1 MSVRRCIWI
10 TKTGER
16 REAWVV
22 NYTDQTGARRI
33 ATFERKRDA
42 DAYDAEVRAE
52 VRKGVHT
59 APSESP
65 TVAEAGDLWITSCEI
80 NGLERATIENYRQHL
95 RLHIVPYLGRLKLA
109 QLSVPLIRKFEDDL
123 RTGKSASEQHEDERR
138 SASMIKRVVVSLGS
152 LIADAQERGLVA
164 QNVVRSLRAH
174 RKRGKERQAEKRQK
188 GKPKVGVDIP
198 TPGEIKTMIAHLKGQ
213 WRPLLLTAIF
223 TGLRSSELRGLRW
236 ADVDLKKARLH
247 VRQRA
252 DRYQVIGKPKSEAGE
267 RTVPLPPIVVS
278 TLREWKVACPQIDQD
293 LCFPT
298 AVRYRADRPG
308 GKPQHY
314 VNIVRRGFLPL
325 QKEAGI
331 VTKDGKPKYS
341 GLHSLRHFYAS
352 WLINSV
358 KDGGLGL
365 APKVVQERMG
375 HSSISMTMDTY
386 GHLFPRGDD
395 HAELAAAEQAL
406 LS

>member
-1 MSVRRCIWI
+1 
-10 TKTGER
+10 
-16 REAWVV
+16 
-22 NYTDQTGARRI
+22 
-33 ATFERKRDA
+33 
-42 DAYDAEVRAE
+42 
-52 VRKGVHT
+52 
-59 APSESP
+59 
-65 TVAEAGDLWITSCEI
+65 LWITSCEI

-308 GKPQHY
+308 GKRSTTSTSSDA
-314 VNIVRRGFLPL
+314 VSCLSRKRR
-325 QKEAGI
+325 ESS
-331 VTKDGKPKYS
+331 PKT
-341 GLHSLRHFYAS
+341 AS
-352 WLINSV
+352 RNTPGCIRC
-358 KDGGLGL
+358 GTFMRPG
-365 APKVVQERMG
+365 
-375 HSSISMTMDTY
+375 SSIASRMAAWDWR
-386 GHLFPRGDD
+386 PRWFRNAWGIRV
-395 HAELAAAEQAL
+395 
-406 LS
+406 SR